1 MIATTVLIIGAGPA
15 GAACATRLQQAS
27 IDFILLDQHPFP
39 RMKPCAG
46 WVTPQALSAI
56 GFSPAQYLH
65 SFTTFNKFVIS
76 IHGVRFTLPTRQ
88 YAIRRAEFDHW
99 LLERAD
105 LHVQQHQVKH
115 IRQTADG
122 YEIDGTYTC
131 QYLVGAGG
139 TYCPVY
145 RTLFRET
152 VPRPQENMIVAFEQE
167 FEYGYTDPR
176 CHLWFMENG
185 LPGYAWYVPKANGFL
200 NVGIGAKA
208 EKLKKTGGTIQARWD
223 ELTTKLEAM
232 GLVRGHPWSPVSH
245 TYYLRP
251 QPLSATRIDNA
262 FLVGDAACLSTR
274 DMGEGIG
281 PALLSGQRAAQAIIT
296 GEEYVLDDI
305 PSYSLPSIIFSRFG
319 NNPV

>member
-1 MIATTVLIIGAGPA
+1 M
-15 GAACATRLQQAS
+15 
-27 IDFILLDQHPFP
+27 
-39 RMKPCAG
+39 
-46 WVTPQALSAI
+46 
-56 GFSPAQYLH
+56 
-65 SFTTFNKFVIS
+65 
-76 IHGVRFTLPTRQ
+76 
-88 YAIRRAEFDHW
+88 E
-99 LLERAD
+99 
-105 LHVQQHQVKH
+105 QHQVKH

-122 YEIDGTYTC
+122 YEIDGKYAC

-152 VPRPQENMIVAFEQE
+152 VPRPKENMIVAFEEE

-208 EKLKKTGGTIQARWD
+208 EKLKKTGDTIQTRWD
-223 ELTTKLEAM
+223 ALTTKLDDL
-232 GLVRGHPWSPVSH
+232 GLVRGHTWSPVSH

-296 GEEYVLDDI
+296 GGEYVLDDI
-305 PSYSLPSIIFSRFG
+305 PLIRCRRSSSAGLEITLYNLVRKQGIDYFADTCSISLAFRLLTISTTQAANNPNGTRANSGKSTSAALNGTAPLRCFLPAGIQLRQALYESRTISLP
-319 NNPV
+319 